1 MGLSELD
8 LTIGQIINMHPET
21 RAVFVNNGFPI
32 FADDCMVEDLGSI
45 LKLKTALKSR
55 GLNAQVF
62 VQLLRDKIAEAGR
75 YRLLEPHAGSG
86 RLNLLTL
93 LPCPLKIPLQ
103 SELNFILDQL
113 KQQGL
118 PLNYSIDISAN
129 RYMNYADY
137 MKYFEDPDEVPDVIL
152 TTGYDIF
159 HQNFME
165 RFVRPGVFA
174 HLPRRA
180 VNPQLEQAGI
190 IDPDG
195 FFTVIAVNTLVM
207 VVDKKRMGD
216 LPMPRVWED
225 ILKPVYRKKV
235 VMRGHGDIFCDVLQ
249 LNFYKDYGDA
259 GLTALAGA
267 IKYGLHPAQMV
278 KELLSNHPDVPPI
291 HIMPRFF
298 AETLRNRNQIEVI
311 WPEDG
316 AMAYPISLLVK
327 AEKMSEMKQLV
338 DYLTGADFARICDQA
353 FFPAVYS
360 EESHLP
366 STAKFKWT
374 GWDYIKSSNIEVLID
389 ELNTK
394 FILAQ
399 QAGGI

>member
-21 RAVFVNNGFPI
+21 RAVFVNNGFPM
-32 FADDCMVEDLGSI
+32 FGDDCMVEDLGSI
-45 LKLKTALKSR
+45 LKLKTALKSK

-62 VQLLRDKIAEAGR
+62 VQLLRDKIAETGR

-103 SELNFILDQL
+103 SELNFMLDQL

-129 RYMNYADY
+129 KYMNYADY
-137 MKYFEDPDEVPDVIL
+137 IKYFEEPDEVPDVIL
-152 TTGYDIF
+152 TTGYDVL
-159 HQNFME
+159 HQNFIE
-165 RFVRPGVFA
+165 RFVRTGVFA

-190 IDPDG
+190 VDPDG

-207 VVDKKRMGD
+207 VIDKKRMGN
-216 LPMPRVWED
+216 LPVPRVWED
-225 ILKPVYRKKV
+225 LLKPVYKKKV

-267 IKYGLHPAQMV
+267 VKYGLHPAQMV
-278 KELLSNHPDVPPI
+278 KELLSSHPDVPPI

-298 AETLRNRNQIEVI
+298 AETLRNRNQIEMI

-338 DYLTGADFARICDQA
+338 DYLTGEDFARICDQA

-360 EESHLP
+360 KESHLP

-374 GWDYIKSSNIEVLID
+374 GWDYIKNSNIEVLID
-389 ELNTK
+389 ELNAK

>member
-8 LTIGQIINMHPET
+8 LTIGHIIKMHPET
-21 RAVFVNNGFPI
+21 RTVFVNNGFSI
-32 FADDCMVEDLGSI
+32 FGDDCMVEDLGSI
-45 LKLKTALKSR
+45 LKLKTALKSK

-62 VQLLRDKIAEAGR
+62 VQLLRDKIAETGR
-75 YRLLEPHAGSG
+75 YRLLEPHDGSG

-103 SELNFILDQL
+103 SELNFILHQL
-113 KQQGL
+113 QQQGL

-129 RYMNYADY
+129 KYMNYADY
-137 MKYFEDPDEVPDVIL
+137 IKYFEDPDEVPDVIL
-152 TTGYDIF
+152 TTGYDVF
-159 HQNFME
+159 HRNFIE
-165 RFVRPGVFA
+165 RFVRTGVFA
-174 HLPRRA
+174 HLPGRA

-190 IDPDG
+190 VDPDG

-207 VVDKKRMGD
+207 VVDKNRLGD
-216 LPMPRVWED
+216 LPVPRVWED
-225 ILKPVYRKKV
+225 LLKPVYKKKV

-278 KELLSNHPDVPPI
+278 KELLSSHPDVPPI

-298 AETLRNRNQIEVI
+298 AETLRNRNQIEMI

-338 DYLTGADFARICDQA
+338 DYLTGEDFARICDQA
-353 FFPAVYS
+353 FFPAVYLK
-360 EESHLP
+360 ESGLP

-374 GWDYIKSSNIEVLID
+374 GWEYIKTSNIEVLID
-389 ELNTK
+389 ELNAK

-399 QAGGI
+399 QAGGN

>member
-1 MGLSELD
+1 MELKELD
-8 LTIGQIINMHPET
+8 LTIGQIISMHPET
-21 RAVFVNNGFPI
+21 RAVFVNNGFPL

-75 YRLLEPHAGSG
+75 YRLLETHAGAG

-129 RYMNYADY
+129 KYMNYADY

-165 RFVRPGVFA
+165 RFVKAGVFA
-174 HLPRRA
+174 NLPRRA

-190 IDPDG
+190 VDPDG

-207 VVDKKRMGD
+207 VVDKKRMGN

-225 ILKPVYRKKV
+225 LLKPVYKKKV

-259 GLTALAGA
+259 GLAALAGA

-278 KELLSNHPDVPPI
+278 KELLSNHPDVLPI

-298 AETLRNRNQIEVI
+298 AETLRNRNQIEII

-327 AEKMSEMKQLV
+327 AEKVSEMKHLI
-338 DYLTGADFARICDQA
+338 DYLTGTAFARICDQA

-374 GWDYIKSSNIEVLID
+374 GWDYIKTSNIEVLID
-389 ELNTK
+389 ELNAK